1 MKIQKAKVGQNVRLK
16 VPDIDRAKTDTESII
31 AVVVD
36 VKDNEF
42 YQLGTKI
49 GVHENFIKIEEAS
62 KDKKVSFRE
71 IVRKLSLTGGQ
82 GLKKM

>member
-1 MKIQKAKVGQNVRLK
+1 MKVGKNIRLK
-16 VPDIDRAKTDTESII
+16 VSDIDRAKTDPKSII

-49 GVHENFIKIEEAS
+49 GSTKAVLHK
-62 KDKKVSFRE
+62 
-71 IVRKLSLTGGQ
+71 
-82 GLKKM
+82 